1 MAELLKS
8 GDLQRHIVNVLQP
21 TYARRYHGM
30 ISAIEKYLVPLDVQL
45 PQDGREVVG
54 GYFIWLSLPSPLIA
68 DEVAVEAKQDENLVI
83 GPGPLF
89 GVYGDADKEGL
100 KDKVRLCFSW
110 EEEELLPEGI
120 QRLSRVIRAMQNEQL
135 ACHGAKDRCRQSN
148 KTAGLDDLR

>member
-30 ISAIEKYLVPLDVQL
+30 ISAIERYLVPLDVQL
-45 PQDGREVVG
+45 PQDGREIVG
-54 GYFIWLSLPSPLIA
+54 GYFIWLTLPSPLLA
-68 DEVAVEAKQDENLVI
+68 EEVAVKARQEENLII

-89 GVYGDADKEGL
+89 GVYGDVDKEGL
-100 KDKVRLCFSW
+100 RDKMRLCFSW
-110 EEEELLPEGI
+110 EEEVLLPEGI

-135 ACHGAKDRCRQSN
+135 AGHGPKDCCTRSN
-148 KTAGLDDLR
+148 KAVDLDDLR

>member
-21 TYARRYHGM
+21 TYARRYHAM

-45 PQDGREVVG
+45 PQAGGEVVG
-54 GYFIWLSLPSPLIA
+54 GYFIWLTLPLPLLA
-68 DEVAVEAKQDENLVI
+68 DEVAIEARQDENLII

-89 GVYGDADKEGL
+89 GVYGDADEVGL

-135 ACHGAKDRCRQSN
+135 AGHGAKERCTRSN
-148 KTAGLDDLR
+148 KSVGLDDLR